1 MSSFHCLLYLLI
13 WIDLS
18 PSQKYG
24 NPCSIQVN
32 PLKDL
37 TKGARTHI
45 DFSFGLQTHEPFKVT
60 SYGCL
65 HFYTMPIFM
74 LHMLIL

>member
-1 MSSFHCLLYLLI
+1 MSSFHYLLYLLI
-13 WIDLS
+13 RIDLS

-60 SYGCL
+60 SYACL
-65 HFYTMPIFM
+65 HFYIMHIFM
-74 LHMLIL
+74 LYILIL

>member
-13 WIDLS
+13 RIDLS

-24 NPCSIQVN
+24 NTCLVQVN
-32 PLKDL
+32 ALKEL
-37 TKGARTHI
+37 TKAARKYI

-65 HFYTMPIFM
+65 RFYTMPIFM
-74 LHMLIL
+74 LYMLIL